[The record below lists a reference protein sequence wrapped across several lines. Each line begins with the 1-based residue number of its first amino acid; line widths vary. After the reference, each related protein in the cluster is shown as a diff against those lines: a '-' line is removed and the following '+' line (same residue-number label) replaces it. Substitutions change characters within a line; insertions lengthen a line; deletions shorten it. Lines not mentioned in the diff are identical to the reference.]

1 MAALKNV
8 FSNRHMVHFGH
19 QKNLRYKK
27 VNTFFF
33 SSKIFL
39 PLNDHQLSIKEY
51 NENVTDVSFVKG
63 LIDTKTIQNM
73 HYKLIACW
81 RNSAG
86 SMASFNA
93 ASSISRLRI
102 ISNGLFLL
110 VFCCLL
116 GSLSTLFK
124 ANKINIV
131 SCT

>member
-1 MAALKNV
+1 MFFLIVIWYILVPEK
-8 FSNRHMVHFGH
+8 FKI
-19 QKNLRYKK
+19 QKSKYI
-27 VNTFFF
+27 FF

-39 PLNDHQLSIKEY
+39 PLNDHQLSIKEH

-116 GSLSTLFK
+116 GSLYILFK

-131 SCT
+131 SYT